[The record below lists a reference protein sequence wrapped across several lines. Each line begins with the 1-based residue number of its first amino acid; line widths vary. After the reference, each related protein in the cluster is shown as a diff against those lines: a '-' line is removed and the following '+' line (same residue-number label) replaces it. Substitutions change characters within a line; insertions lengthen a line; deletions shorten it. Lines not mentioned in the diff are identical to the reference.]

1 MKAIKFNLENIK
13 LLRSE
18 VRDHPKVYE
27 QDFNLE
33 QIQIDTETKFN
44 YYDDYIQNFLHFKF
58 ELNDQKKTIVL
69 GHFDIIFTFEVNDL
83 KTIIN
88 KSDTK
93 EILLLN
99 ILSIAYSTSRG
110 ILFSETKGFALNEVY
125 LNLIAPNK
133 LCESFLRE

>member
-125 LNLIAPNK
+125 LNLIAPKK